1 MAELTRLHPLEQ
13 ITAELVSHNNDAV
26 TITAEPFVAM
36 VDVRLPAEVSGAE
49 LLGTRLPTTANTWV
63 DGGAER
69 AIWLGPD
76 EWLLTSTAHLP
87 EVLTGPAREA
97 VRPLGGVVTDVSAQ
111 RIGIRLSGSRAR
123 DMLAKGCSID
133 LHPVVFGRGRAAQ
146 TSVGLAGV
154 ILLAMSDAGDEFLL
168 LVRSSFAGYLADW
181 LLDAAQE
188 FSTEFGT
195 AKFSTEKFSDPISD
209 QE

>member
-49 LLGTRLPTTANTWV
+49 LLGTRLPTTPNTWV
-63 DGGAER
+63 ATAAER

-76 EWLLTSTAHLP
+76 EWLLTSTAHVP
-87 EVLTGPAREA
+87 EELTGRAREA
-97 VRPLGGVVTDVSAQ
+97 LRPLGGVVTDVSAQ
-111 RIGIRLSGSRAR
+111 RIGIRLTGRRAR
-123 DMLAKGCSID
+123 DVLAKGCSID
-133 LHPVVFGRGRAAQ
+133 LHPVVFGHDRAAQ

-154 ILLAMSDAGDEFLL
+154 ILLAMSDAGEEFLL

-188 FSTEFGT
+188 FTQEFT
-195 AKFSTEKFSDPISD
+195 DPISD